1 MLQPKRFWG
10 ILCSVTT
17 MGTLYLLPELIKVLK

>member
-10 ILCSVTT
+10 ILCSITALG
-17 MGTLYLLPELIKVLK
+17 MLYLLPELIKVLK